1 MEYIII
7 IAALAPIIAALI
19 IASHNETL
27 YRRSK
32 KSLAASNPINI
43 DTDLSKNLVKGTP
56 QKNLSQK
63 PWLVV
68 LLSLLCMVY
77 VLPEAM
83 SSNELTRM
91 ALYKIVMGTGLFFF
105 LLIQTSIS
113 NAVEAI
119 YQMKSADIKLIK
131 SFLTK
136 INN

>member
-1 MEYIII
+1 MTPVNKTDNLDQRLKSKSFIKKTW
-7 IAALAPIIAALI
+7 LI
-19 IASHNETL
+19 
-27 YRRSK
+27 
-32 KSLAASNPINI
+32 
-43 DTDLSKNLVKGTP
+43 
-56 QKNLSQK
+56 
-63 PWLVV
+63 
-68 LLSLLCMVY
+68 LLCEVIVIFY
-77 VLPEAM
+77 VLSEVLQPGV
-83 SSNELTRM
+83 LTRL